1 VTDQVPFAVVAA
13 VLAAAVLH
21 ATWNAIAHGSADR
34 LVGFVHIGVAAT
46 VFGAVLVAFAGLPP
60 ADGWRFLAVS
70 ALLHVGYQL
79 LLLRSYQLGEFSQ
92 VYPLARGTSPWVV
105 ALVSIVVLGQRL
117 PWIELLG
124 VLVVSVGLLSL
135 VFLGGRPARD
145 DVPALG
151 TAFATGLVIAGYTV
165 VDGVGVHHVPL
176 LAYFGWL
183 FLLQGPAVPLLAV
196 ALRGR
201 ALRRQL
207 RPGAVVGLVGGVVSL
222 MAYGL
227 VLWAQ
232 TRGAL
237 APIAA
242 LRETS
247 IVIGAVIGAVLFGE
261 KVGYRRAA
269 AAAVV
274 LVGIVLVTLP

>member
-1 VTDQVPFAVVAA
+1 VTDQVPLAVVAA

-34 LVGFVHIGVAAT
+34 LVGFVHIGIAAT
-46 VFGAVLVAFAGLPP
+46 VCGGVLVAISGLPP
-60 ADGWRFLAVS
+60 ADGWRFVATS
-70 ALLHVGYQL
+70 ALVHVVYQL

-117 PWIELLG
+117 PWVELVG

-135 VFLGGRPARD
+135 VFLGGAPARAD
-145 DVPALG
+145 TPALT
-151 TAFATGLVIAGYTV
+151 TAFATGLAIASYTV
-165 VDGVGVHHVPL
+165 LDGVGVHHVPL
-176 LAYFGWL
+176 VTYFGWL
-183 FLLQGPAVPLLAV
+183 FLLQGPAVPLVALAV
-196 ALRGR
+196 RGR
-201 ALRRQL
+201 SLRAQL
-207 RPGAVVGLVGGVVSL
+207 RPGALLGLTGGVVSL
-222 MAYGL
+222 LAYGL

-261 KVGYRRAA
+261 RVGYRRAV

-274 LVGIVLVTLP
+274 VVGIVLVTLP